1 MGQPMQSLYIV
12 VNLLAWKLQKKFWIS
27 FFSNKKMP
35 VIQWSQSMMACHIV
49 ESIHN
54 GTKNIV
60 DSIHD
65 DIKTVCDFKFVE
77 QSGSEND

>member
-1 MGQPMQSLYIV
+1 
-12 VNLLAWKLQKKFWIS
+12 
-27 FFSNKKMP
+27 
-35 VIQWSQSMMACHIV
+35 MMACHIV